1 MTVAKAWLEDKA
13 TWLFDLAHDDLDEDA
28 IVKGFLKH
36 YALQG
41 QGMGD
46 VQRDMHFHTHYGD
59 FYLKAAMAYLRRA
72 LEVQIEAPPRSE
84 MRTLDEVQGIVDA
97 VRAGIPV
104 QVDYYDP
111 EIDDNP
117 YVVRATW

>member
-1 MTVAKAWLEDKA
+1 MAKVWLEDKA

-41 QGMGD
+41 RSIGD
-46 VQRDMHFHTHYGD
+46 VQQDFHFHTHFGD
-59 FYLKAAMAYLRRA
+59 SYLESAMASLRRA
-72 LEVQIEAPPRSE
+72 LEAQIEAPPRSE
-84 MRTLDEVQGIVDA
+84 MRTLDEVQRIVDA

-104 QVDYYDP
+104 RVDYYDS

-117 YVVRATW
+117 YVVRAVW

>member
-1 MTVAKAWLEDKA
+1 MAKVWLEDKA

-59 FYLKAAMAYLRRA
+59 FYLKGAMAYLRRA

-117 YVVRATW
+117 YVVRAAW

>member
-1 MTVAKAWLEDKA
+1 MAKAWLEDKA

-46 VQRDMHFHTHYGD
+46 VQRDM
-59 FYLKAAMAYLRRA
+59 
-72 LEVQIEAPPRSE
+72 
-84 MRTLDEVQGIVDA
+84 
-97 VRAGIPV
+97 
-104 QVDYYDP
+104 
-111 EIDDNP
+111 
-117 YVVRATW
+117 

>member
-1 MTVAKAWLEDKA
+1 MAKAWLEDKS
-13 TWLFDLAHDDLDEDA
+13 TWLFDLAHDNLDEDA

-46 VQRDMHFHTHYGD
+46 VQRDLHFRTHYGD
-59 FYLKAAMAYLRRA
+59 LYLKAAMAGLRRA
-72 LEVQIEAPPRSE
+72 LEVQIEAPSRSE
-84 MRTLDEVQGIVDA
+84 MRTLDEVQGIVNA